1 MPIFNNVQE
10 LLNNAINRGI
20 ISLTNLC
27 VRVGPVNIVAQNG
40 AINILKPIEW
50 KNFLTFIVKNSDF
63 PAEINQ
69 ANLYLN
75 LFSSAETAR
84 EQQLKQIRPQII
96 NTIDVNLLSNKLSEV
111 TTVEDVISLVDNFSL
126 SKLLPT
132 IIPNGISMNQPPLP
146 ASPQQSSTPQSLQP
160 QPPMTS
166 TVATQPLSNI
176 VDLHWKKPIIIN
188 KKLRYYTQEIDWFV
202 ERQETYGPNC
212 GLTIYYSIFSADNLE
227 KARYDRLKD
236 AKKDMLQMYKKLK

>member
-10 LLNNAINRGI
+10 LLSNAINRGI

-27 VRVGPVNIVAQNG
+27 VRVGSVNIVAQNG

-50 KNFLTFIVKNSDF
+50 KNFLMFIVENSDF

-75 LFSSAETAR
+75 LFSTAETVR
-84 EQQLKQIRPQII
+84 EQQLKQIRPQTID
-96 NTIDVNLLSNKLSEV
+96 TIDVNLLSNKLSEV
-111 TTVEDVISLVDNFSL
+111 TTVDDVISLIDNFSL

-132 IIPNGISMNQPPLP
+132 VIPNGISINQQLPLP
-146 ASPQQSSTPQSLQP
+146 MPPQQPSMSKPLQP
-160 QPPMTS
+160 QPS
-166 TVATQPLSNI
+166 KSHVTVQSQLDI
-176 VDLHWKKPIIIN
+176 VNLHWKKPIIVN
-188 KKLRYYTQEIDWFV
+188 KKLRYYTQEINWYV

-212 GLTIYYSIFSADNLE
+212 GLIVYYSIFSENNLE

-236 AKKDMLQMYKKLK
+236 AKKDMLQMYKRLK